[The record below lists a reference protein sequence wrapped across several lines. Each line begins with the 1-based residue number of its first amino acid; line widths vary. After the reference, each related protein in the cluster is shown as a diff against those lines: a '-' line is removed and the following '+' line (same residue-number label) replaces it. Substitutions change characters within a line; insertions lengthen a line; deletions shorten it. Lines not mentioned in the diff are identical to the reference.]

1 MTVTHPSAARIPCIA
16 REAYTPDQ
24 AALANGRD
32 MYNVTRMLLNH
43 PDFYRVFVPYLD
55 KLMSRSLLPP
65 REREVLLLRTLA
77 LCEGSYEADHHVRI
91 ARSLGMS
98 ADLVEAVQAGEGA
111 ALGALDRTLV
121 RAAEELV
128 NERCLSEETWNALAK
143 TYGIAQL
150 IEVVFTVGAFTML
163 SMATNSFGMPLDG
176 TGQP

>member
-1 MTVTHPSAARIPCIA
+1 
-16 REAYTPDQ
+16 
-24 AALANGRD
+24 
-32 MYNVTRMLLNH
+32 
-43 PDFYRVFVPYLD
+43 
-55 KLMSRSLLPP
+55 
-65 REREVLLLRTLA
+65 
-77 LCEGSYEADHHVRI
+77 
-91 ARSLGMS
+91 MS

-128 NERCLSEETWNALAK
+128 DERCLSEETWNALAK